1 MFNIIYSKQG
11 GIYMK
16 KFEMEVIIK
25 GESKRVLVEINE
37 EMIKEAIRVGW
48 ESLYFENEDLLA
60 ILTLGDRR
68 FTVDVAGDV
77 NVRKD
82 NQLLDTYEIKK
93 LIDDGIDLYYTDG
106 IYVDSNNWFSLNEY
120 RYRYSKTM
128 DRYIWDL
135 EEDVV
140 LEELFD
146 NTDNFI
152 NYLIGLF

>member
-1 MFNIIYSKQG
+1 
-11 GIYMK
+11 MK
-16 KFEMEVIIK
+16 TFEMEVIIK

>member
-1 MFNIIYSKQG
+1 
-11 GIYMK
+11 MK